1 MHGCLRQ
8 DHRPSCRL
16 GNSSPWPPPRSNSQP
31 GLESSRDDAYGED
44 EQCAAFQTFI
54 EDCLAL
60 PFSTVVL
67 GVTVTVTAIQDRPG
81 SGITALCRH
90 GRHTQAIGTLDLPP
104 PDPTPEGWAW
114 VEAYRRWKS

>member
-1 MHGCLRQ
+1 MI
-8 DHRPSCRL
+8 RL
-16 GNSSPWPPPRSNSQP
+16 SSTE
-31 GLESSRDDAYGED
+31 LDALVAEAIVDAYGED
-44 EQCAAFQTFI
+44 EQCAAFQTVI

-67 GVTVTVTAIQDRPG
+67 GVTVTVTATQDRPG

-90 GRHTQAIGTLDLPP
+90 GRHTQAIGVLDLPP

-114 VEAYRRWKS
+114 VEAYRHWES

>member
-1 MHGCLRQ
+1 MI
-8 DHRPSCRL
+8 RL
-16 GNSSPWPPPRSNSQP
+16 SSTE
-31 GLESSRDDAYGED
+31 LDALVAEAIVDAYGED

-67 GVTVTVTAIQDRPG
+67 GVTVTVTSIQDRPG

-90 GRHTQAIGTLDLPP
+90 GRHTQAIGILDLPP

-114 VEAYRRWKS
+114 VEAYRHWES